1 MVDFQIGNGRYK
13 HALAYI
19 FALLFLVVLITPPV
33 YMVSIS
39 LKTGRDVFSI
49 PPKFIFSPSLINYIE
64 IFSSRGFIKVVLN
77 TIIIS
82 VSSTLLTQIIGSM
95 AAYSIAKFKTGGK
108 PILYSVLIMRVLPA
122 VVLGLPLFIM
132 FSKMHILDTIPG
144 LVLAYIGFLL
154 PNTIWL
160 MIPFFQGVSKS
171 IEEAAKIDGCSNIR
185 TFFSIALPLCRSGLI
200 VTTVYNI
207 TGSWNHFYYALTLA
221 PTRTRVLSVEA
232 SQYVGE
238 YAVQWGTVAAIS
250 SVLIIPPAIL
260 IFFIQ
265 KHLVSGLALG
275 GVKG

>member
-1 MVDFQIGNGRYK
+1 MVDLQIGKGQFKNT
-13 HALAYI
+13 LAYI
-19 FALLFLVVLITPPV
+19 LCTLLVLLLVIPPL

-39 LKTGRDVFSI
+39 LKEGRDVFSL
-49 PPKFIFSPSLINYIE
+49 PPKLFFIPSFKNYIE
-64 IFSSRGFIKVVLN
+64 IFSSPTFIKTVLN
-77 TIIIS
+77 TLVIS
-82 VSSTLLTQIIGSM
+82 VLSTIITEVIGAM
-95 AAYSIAKFKTGGK
+95 ASYSIAKFRTGGK
-108 PILYSVLIMRVLPA
+108 PVLYGVLIMRVLPS

-132 FSKMHILDTIPG
+132 FSKMHILDTIQG
-144 LVLAYIGFLL
+144 LILAYVGFLL
-154 PNTIWL
+154 PNTVWL

-171 IEEAAKIDGCSNIR
+171 IEEAAKIDGCTNLR
-185 TFFSIALPLCRSGLI
+185 TFLSVSLPLCRSGLI

-207 TGSWNHFYYALTLA
+207 TGAWNHFYYALTLA
-221 PTRTRVLSVEA
+221 PTKTRVLSVEA

>member
-1 MVDFQIGNGRYK
+1 M
-13 HALAYI
+13 
-19 FALLFLVVLITPPV
+19 LFPIRIQVLVILIAPPI

-49 PPKFIFSPSLINYIE
+49 PPKFIFSPSLANYIE
-64 IFSSRGFIKVVLN
+64 IFSSRGFIRVVVN
-77 TIIIS
+77 TVIIS
-82 VSSTLLTQIIGSM
+82 VTSTLLTQIIGSM

-132 FSKMHILDTIPG
+132 FAKMRILDTIPG

-154 PNTIWL
+154 PNTVWL
-160 MIPFFQGVSKS
+160 LIPFFQGVSKS

-221 PTRTRVLSVEA
+221 PTKTRVLSVEA

>member
-1 MVDFQIGNGRYK
+1 MVDFQIGNKKYK
-13 HALAYI
+13 NIVAYI
-19 FALLFLVVLITPPV
+19 FAILLLVILIAPPL

-49 PPKFIFSPSLINYIE
+49 PPKFVFIPSFENYIE
-64 IFSSRGFIKVVLN
+64 IFSSKGFINVVIN
-77 TIIIS
+77 TVIIS
-82 VSSTLLTQIIGSM
+82 ASATLLTQIIGSM

-108 PILYSVLIMRVLPA
+108 PVLYSVLIMRVLPA

-132 FSKMHILDTIPG
+132 FSKMRILDTHQG
-144 LVLAYIGFLL
+144 LILAYIGFLL
-154 PNTIWL
+154 PNTVWL
-160 MIPFFQGVSKS
+160 LIPFFQGVSKS
-171 IEEAAKIDGCSNIR
+171 IEEAAKIDGCSNVR

-207 TGSWNHFYYALTLA
+207 TGAWNHFYYALTLA
-221 PTRTRVLSVEA
+221 PTKTRVLSVEA